1 MAEKVDEEN
10 EVICLVFMF
19 SSWVMVLKL
28 SEKVHFLRFCADL
41 STKSKS
47 IWKQFTYMHLKG
59 LVRHFQK
66 MVMFIVQWLTVL
78 EILGF
83 KSKKLMQYLLSQHLF
98 YILIANILWTTDTCK
113 PFHFLKECNENI
125 QMHKCK

>member
-1 MAEKVDEEN
+1 MYQRGDHLRMNFKYFQIQKWILWRVRAEKVDEKN
-10 EVICLVFMF
+10 EVICLVSMF

-28 SEKVHFLRFCADL
+28 L
-41 STKSKS
+41 
-47 IWKQFTYMHLKG
+47 HLKG

-83 KSKKLMQYLLSQHLF
+83 KSKKIMQYLLSQHLF

-113 PFHFLKECNENI
+113 PFHILKECNENI